1 MIETTN
7 KDLIQLLK
15 TQIRIRDDKNM
26 LLEKDK
32 EKLSIL
38 MNSCKQKYNKII
50 ITILSFTIISL
61 ILNAY
66 LLLY

>member
-32 EKLSIL
+32 EELSISL
-38 MNSCKQKYNKII
+38 NSCKQKYKKII
-50 ITILSFTIISL
+50 ITILSFTILSL